1 MDPSLNYPQIYKA
14 LSTDVKKKLN
24 EINMCDQQANDF
36 ACVAKSLAVQECHEL
51 AAVFLL
57 GKARCE
63 FAAKNVTS
71 EASTL
76 FTAAKY
82 FIQAD
87 DKLISTNSINYEDNL
102 NCAIL
107 CLLRTA
113 RIYELNELFTLATNV
128 YIYLVD
134 TLMRRSKF
142 HQAIPYLKRS
152 IEIVSKDVLLSL
164 ELYKR
169 LSYCQLYI
177 HDWPGALTTF
187 IFIQNLAKEEFTL
200 NSFDLYIQYWSI
212 SEIFRVL
219 LILLCMPSYRLR
231 NPDLTDYSLK
241 QYDIK
246 VNEEINE
253 DLLKSSTLN
262 SIYLDHNL
270 FILLQSF
277 VLAHRSKDIIELES
291 LSVMLQSY
299 VNLEQRELISLI
311 LREVIVDTS

>member
-14 LSTDVKKKLN
+14 LSIDVKK
-24 EINMCDQQANDF
+24 
-36 ACVAKSLAVQECHEL
+36 
-51 AAVFLL
+51 
-57 GKARCE
+57 CE
-63 FAAKNVTS
+63 FAAKNLTS

-107 CLLRTA
+107 CLLRAA
-113 RIYELNELFTLATNV
+113 R
-128 YIYLVD
+128 
-134 TLMRRSKF
+134 RRYKF
-142 HQAIPYLKRS
+142 HQSISYIKRS
-152 IEIVSKDVLLSL
+152 IEIVSKDILLSL

-177 HDWPGALTTF
+177 P
-187 IFIQNLAKEEFTL
+187 L

-219 LILLCMPSYRLR
+219 LILLCMPSYRLH
-231 NPDLTDYSLK
+231 NLDSSDYSLK
-241 QYDIK
+241 QYDIVTDEK
-246 VNEEINE
+246 VE
-253 DLLKSSTLN
+253 DLFKSSTLN
-262 SIYLDHNL
+262 SVYMDNNL

-277 VLAHRSKDIIELES
+277 VLAHQSKDILELES
-291 LSVMLQSY
+291 LSVMLQSF

-311 LREVIVDTS
+311 LREIIVVTS